1 MSVMCALLLVGM
13 AAKWVWTRLQT
24 RLAARRARIDAE
36 RDALDC
42 RLRELF
48 GADDTVPADV
58 VDKPWVRSDREI
70 HHMTASE
77 FTAVNSE
84 FAALIAANWP
94 DPT

>member
-1 MSVMCALLLVGM
+1 MAVMCALLLAGM
-13 AAKWVWTRLQT
+13 AVQWVWKRFK
-24 RLAARRARIDAE
+24 ARRARIE
-36 RDALDC
+36 REREAVDQ

-48 GADDTVPADV
+48 GADDTVPTDV
-58 VDKPWVRSDREI
+58 IDKPWVRADREI

-77 FTAVNSE
+77 FTEINSE